1 MTDNSSDYSF
11 FSSSVEQTIA
21 IAKEFARRLQSNDV
35 VIIQGGLGV
44 GKTHFTK
51 GLASYFGVKQEY
63 VLSPT
68 YAVVHEYLG
77 QIPLYHFDLYR
88 LSYAE
93 EVEYLGAEEYFSSA
107 NLCLIEWP
115 ERGLGSIP
123 AADLVIEII
132 QSGIG
137 RSVNCTEQSKKGS
150 KIIKRLTEKGRNL

>member
-63 VLSPT
+63 VQSPT

-88 LSYAE
+88 LKSLSE
-93 EVEYLGAEEYFSSA
+93 LQEIGFEEYLFNGGI
-107 NLCLIEWP
+107 CIIEWP
-115 ERGLGSIP
+115 KLALPFSTDTWWMVEIEWP
-123 AADLVIEII
+123 YDLQENRAIHI
-132 QSGIG
+132 
-137 RSVNCTEQSKKGS
+137 RKKH
-150 KIIKRLTEKGRNL
+150 RYVAE